1 MPKNYLGIFV
11 TSSFLH
17 IRNEKPVLWFNFQIE
32 NQSVR
37 LAQRVARYSTQ
48 VNGNKTKAAGDNSQ
62 TNFEEEAVAI
72 ITKPENGTIEELNE
86 TKV

>member
-1 MPKNYLGIFV
+1 
-11 TSSFLH
+11 
-17 IRNEKPVLWFNFQIE
+17 
-32 NQSVR
+32 
-37 LAQRVARYSTQ
+37 